1 MRSHD
6 RWSLRALLI
15 AVMAHHKSFFA
26 RRREKFASA
35 RPAFN
40 RIHGLHLAGTLLSRE
55 RQRRNADAI
64 VFALS
69 NQERPTVIRRGD
81 GTHLHCVAEIPH
93 CPRPAARLSLER
105 TTTTEVGDNT

>member
-15 AVMAHHKSFFA
+15 AVMANHKSFFA
-26 RRREKFASA
+26 KRREKFANA

-55 RQRRNADAI
+55 RQRRNAVD
-64 VFALS
+64 LS
-69 NQERPTVIRRGD
+69 N
-81 GTHLHCVAEIPH
+81 
-93 CPRPAARLSLER
+93 LSLLDAGRDRLRAEQPGAAL
-105 TTTTEVGDNT
+105 GDSSRRWNALALCC

>member
-64 VFALS
+64 VL
-69 NQERPTVIRRGD
+69 R
-81 GTHLHCVAEIPH
+81 
-93 CPRPAARLSLER
+93 
-105 TTTTEVGDNT
+105 